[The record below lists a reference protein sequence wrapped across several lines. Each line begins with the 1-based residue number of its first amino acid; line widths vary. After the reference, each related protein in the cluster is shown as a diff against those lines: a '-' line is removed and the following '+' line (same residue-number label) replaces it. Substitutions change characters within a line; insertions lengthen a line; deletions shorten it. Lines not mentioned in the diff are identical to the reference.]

1 MTEIGLLMMGVFNPR
16 ELNIPHFPFNQT
28 LFHLENGVPLTNSQS
43 TQLISL
49 TQIIPPEFIQIS
61 EPSPTHPLAISFRRN
76 KIFEQITQKQM
87 SVNSFEAQLLLADAG
102 DINIIAKTDIKLPTR
117 YPTTQ
122 NNPMPVIS
130 FGNSGIS
137 VRVLQKLLVS
147 NGYGI
152 PVDGVF
158 GPITEAAVKAFQN
171 RRTLSADGMVGQ
183 KTWWELTM

>member
-1 MTEIGLLMMGVFNPR
+1 
-16 ELNIPHFPFNQT
+16 
-28 LFHLENGVPLTNSQS
+28 
-43 TQLISL
+43 
-49 TQIIPPEFIQIS
+49 
-61 EPSPTHPLAISFRRN
+61 
-76 KIFEQITQKQM
+76 M